1 MTVHDDNP
9 LEHIVRAL
17 PQALPAFLQSK
28 RWFAGKA
35 ETLHS
40 IEIED
45 SFRMA
50 AAYFFLVKVRYAS
63 GNTQRYAL
71 PLVAASLPEATP
83 AASGDSPQI
92 VIPAANGFRGCVLS
106 DALEDPAF
114 ATSLLD
120 FIREQVSV
128 RGGEGELAAS
138 STRMFARLSGSSPA
152 KPAELKPAV
161 MRVEQSNTSINY
173 GGKLMLKFFRRP
185 EEGVNLDFE
194 IGRFLTEKAGFAHT
208 PPVAGCVEY
217 SHPGRP
223 AMTLAVLQGFVEN
236 KGDAWK
242 YTLQK
247 LDEYFE
253 RNAASSGRSK
263 NDWAVAG
270 SLLELAS
277 AEPPSFA
284 REAIGDYLDSAT
296 LLGRR
301 TAELHLALSQDRS
314 DDAFAPE
321 PFSRRDCEDLSAA
334 TLALANNSFHLL
346 EERLEFLP
354 LPAREKALR
363 VIELKGR
370 LFDRCREI
378 LAHVIKA
385 ERTRVHGD
393 YHLGQVLFTGADF
406 VIIDF
411 EGEPERP
418 LSQRR
423 AKQSPL
429 RDVAGMLRSFH
440 YAASSALLRRT
451 SDAAAAPVRPAVL
464 DALGCFWRRWVSA
477 QFLRTYLKTAETAG
491 LVPQDHEHLK
501 LLLDLF
507 LLDKTVYE
515 IIYELRNRP
524 GWVSIPLDGILDA

>member
-40 IEIED
+40 IQIED

-50 AAYFFLVKVRYAS
+50 TAYFFLVKVRYAS
-63 GNTQRYAL
+63 GNTQQYAL
-71 PLVAASLPEATP
+71 PLVASSLPEASPT
-83 AASGDSPQI
+83 ASGDSPQI
-92 VIPAANGFRGCVLS
+92 VIPSGSGFRGCVLS

-120 FIREQVSV
+120 CIREQVSV

-138 STRMFARLSGSSPA
+138 STNMFARLGSSS
-152 KPAELKPAV
+152 KLTELKPAV

-217 SHPGRP
+217 SRPGRP

-242 YTLQK
+242 YTLPK

-253 RNAASSGRSK
+253 RNAASSERCE
-263 NDWAVAG
+263 NDWAVTG
-270 SLLELAS
+270 SLLELAA

-296 LLGRR
+296 LLGQR
-301 TAELHLALSQDRS
+301 TAELHLALSQDHS
-314 DDAFAPE
+314 DHDFAPE
-321 PFSRRDCEDLSAA
+321 PLSRRDCEDLSAA
-334 TLALANNSFHLL
+334 TLALAHNSFHLL
-346 EERLEFLP
+346 EARLEFLP

-393 YHLGQVLFTGADF
+393 YHLGQVLYTGTDF

-451 SDAAAAPVRPAVL
+451 SDAAAAPVRPALL
-464 DALGCFWRRWVSA
+464 DALGRFWRRWVSA
-477 QFLRTYLKTAETAG
+477 QFLRTYLRIAETAG
-491 LVPQDHEHLK
+491 LVPQDREHLK